1 MFRVVFVSD
10 QPLSALGLRTL
21 LRDQP
26 DLELVAEF
34 TSADDILDEIA
45 TLKPEILILDCYLLV
60 NPSEFIVK
68 QINNANLDIHIM
80 VLNQIIDEQHFISL
94 IDAGVKGYLL
104 TSEPLVNLLESI
116 HDVAVGQSR
125 ISVVLDTFL
134 AKIQP
139 SPQDLLSVLT
149 TREKEVLT
157 LISKGFTNTQ
167 IAEKL
172 CISMGTVKN
181 HSKSIYKKINVHT
194 RVEAVLFSLKHGLV
208 INE

>member
-1 MFRVVFVSD
+1 MIRVVFVSD
-10 QPLSALGLRTL
+10 QPLSALGFRTL

-34 TSADDILDEIA
+34 TSEDDILDGIE
-45 TLKPEILILDCYLLV
+45 TLKPEILILDCYLLL

-68 QINNANLDIHIM
+68 QISNAGLDINI
-80 VLNQIIDEQHFISL
+80 VILNQIIDEQHFRSL
-94 IDAGVKGYLL
+94 YDAGVKGYLL
-104 TSEPLVNLLESI
+104 TSEPLDTLLESI

-125 ISVVLDTFL
+125 ISVVLESFL
-134 AKIQP
+134 ARMQP
-139 SPQDLLSVLT
+139 SPQDLLHFLT

-157 LISKGFTNTQ
+157 LISNGFTNTQ

-194 RVEAVLFSLKHGLV
+194 RVEAVLFSLKNGLV